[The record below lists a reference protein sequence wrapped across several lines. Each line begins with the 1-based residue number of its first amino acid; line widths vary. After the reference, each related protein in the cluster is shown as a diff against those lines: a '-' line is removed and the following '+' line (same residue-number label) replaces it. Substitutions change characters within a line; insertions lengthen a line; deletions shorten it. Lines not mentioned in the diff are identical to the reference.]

1 MDLGVT
7 LTGVIIVLL
16 CIIPFV
22 VMSQNSK
29 RKKQQ
34 KLQDL
39 FDFAA
44 KNEGNITQHDLWHK
58 SSIGLDETNNTIFFI
73 RTLQDKAITQVV
85 KLEDMQKCQLINTGR
100 TLNDQ
105 DNGQVKVIDKLE
117 LAFTPRDKQ
126 QAAIVLEFF
135 KVDSDSLTLTGEL
148 QLAEKW
154 TNLANVHI
162 NALVQ
167 NM

>member
-34 KLQDL
+34 KLQNL

-58 SSIGLDETNNTIFFI
+58 SSIGLDETKNTIFFI
-73 RTLQDKAITQVV
+73 RILQDKEITQVV
-85 KLEDMQKCQLINTGR
+85 KLGDMQKCQLINTGR
-100 TLNDQ
+100 TLNEQ
-105 DNGQVKVIDKLE
+105 ESPIKVIDKLE
-117 LAFTPRDKQ
+117 LAFTPKDKQ
-126 QAAIVLEFF
+126 QASIVLEFF

-154 TNLANVHI
+154 ANLANVHI
-162 NALVQ
+162 NALVH
-167 NM
+167 N

>member
-29 RKKQQ
+29 RKKQK
-34 KLQDL
+34 KLQNL

-44 KNEGNITQHDLWHK
+44 KNQGNITQHDFWHK
-58 SSIGLDETNNTIFFI
+58 SSIGLDETNNTLFFI
-73 RTLQDKAITQVV
+73 RTLQDKEITQVV
-85 KLEDMQKCQLINTGR
+85 KLEDMQKCQLINTNR
-100 TLNDQ
+100 IINDQ
-105 DNGQVKVIDKLE
+105 DSQVKVIDKLE
-117 LAFTPRDKQ
+117 LSFTPRDKQ

-135 KVDSDSLTLTGEL
+135 KVESDSLTLTGEL

-154 TNLANVHI
+154 TNLANAQI
-162 NALVQ
+162 NALVH
-167 NM
+167 N

>member
-34 KLQDL
+34 KLQNL

-73 RTLQDKAITQVV
+73 RILQDKEITQVV
-85 KLEDMQKCQLINTGR
+85 KLGDMQKCQLINTGR
-100 TLNDQ
+100 TLNEQ
-105 DNGQVKVIDKLE
+105 ESPIKVIDKLE

-126 QAAIVLEFF
+126 QTTIVLEFF

-154 TNLANVHI
+154 ANLANVHI
-162 NALVQ
+162 NALVH
-167 NM
+167 N

>member
-34 KLQDL
+34 KLQNL

-73 RTLQDKAITQVV
+73 RTLQDKEITQVV
-85 KLEDMQKCQLINTGR
+85 KLGDMQKCQLINTGR
-100 TLNDQ
+100 TLNEQ
-105 DNGQVKVIDKLE
+105 ESPIKVIDKLE

-126 QAAIVLEFF
+126 QASIVLEFF

-162 NALVQ
+162 NALVH
-167 NM
+167 N

>member
-22 VMSQNSK
+22 IMSQNSK
-29 RKKQQ
+29 RKKQK
-34 KLQDL
+34 KLQNL

-44 KNEGNITQHDLWHK
+44 KNQGNITQYDLWHK
-58 SSIGLDETNNTIFFI
+58 SSIGLDETNNTIFFV

-85 KLEDMQKCQLINTGR
+85 KLEDIQKCQLINTSR
-100 TLNDQ
+100 ALNDQ
-105 DNGQVKVIDKLE
+105 DGHLKVIDKLE

-126 QAAIVLEFF
+126 QAVIVLEFF

-154 TNLANVHI
+154 TNLANAQL

-167 NM
+167 N

>member
-22 VMSQNSK
+22 VMYQFSK
-29 RKKQQ
+29 NRKQK
-34 KLQDL
+34 KLQNL

-44 KNEGNITQHDLWHK
+44 KNEGNITQYDFWHK

-73 RTLQDKAITQVV
+73 RTLRDKEITQAV
-85 KLEDMQKCQLINTGR
+85 KLEDMQKCQLINTSR

-105 DNGQVKVIDKLE
+105 DSQIKLIDKLE

-126 QAAIVLEFF
+126 QDMIVLEFF
-135 KVDSDSLTLTGEL
+135 KVDPDSLTLTGEL

-154 TNLANVHI
+154 TNLANAQI
-162 NALVQ
+162 NALMQ
-167 NM
+167 N

>member
-34 KLQDL
+34 KLQNL

-58 SSIGLDETNNTIFFI
+58 SSIGLDETNKTIFFI
-73 RTLQDKAITQVV
+73 RILQDKAITQVV
-85 KLEDMQKCQLINTGR
+85 KLGDMQKCQLINTGR
-100 TLNDQ
+100 TLNEQ
-105 DNGQVKVIDKLE
+105 ESPIKVIDKLE

-126 QAAIVLEFF
+126 QATIVLEFF

-154 TNLANVHI
+154 ANLTNVHI
-162 NALVQ
+162 NALVH
-167 NM
+167 N